1 MVANTL
7 APDPQLDRVFAAL
20 GDTTRRAILARLSE
34 VDGPELTLAELA
46 APFAMSRQAVAKH
59 LDVLEDAGLVDR
71 LPDGRTTRHRFTGEP
86 LDAAAMWVE
95 RYRQHWQQQ
104 FDALAR
110 YLDSTDQE
118 C

>member
-1 MVANTL
+1 MVANIQ
-7 APDPQLDRVFAAL
+7 DPAGLDRIFTAL
-20 GDTTRRAILARLSE
+20 GDETRRSILARLTE
-34 VDGPELTLAELA
+34 PNGEGLTLAELA

-59 LDVLEDAGLVDR
+59 LDVLENAGLVRR
-71 LPDGRTTRHRFTGEP
+71 LPDGRMTRHHFTGEP
-86 LDAAAMWVE
+86 LARAAEWVE

-110 YLDSTDQE
+110 FLDSTDQE